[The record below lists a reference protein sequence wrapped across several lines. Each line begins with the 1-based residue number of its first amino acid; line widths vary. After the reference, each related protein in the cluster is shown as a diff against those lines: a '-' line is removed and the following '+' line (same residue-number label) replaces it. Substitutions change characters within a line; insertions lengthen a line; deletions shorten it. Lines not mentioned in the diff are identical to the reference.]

1 MDLIEGEGVP
11 LKIERGNRVF
21 PKSDKSSDIIKAF
34 EGLLKKL
41 KVKLI
46 LNTNVDDIIID
57 SNTIKGI
64 TIGNKNMYCDSLII
78 ATGGKSYPLTGSTGD
93 GYAFAKKAGHTIE
106 DIKPS
111 LVPIITKEDYVKE
124 LQGLSLKNVSISV
137 KSGKK
142 MIYSDL
148 GEMIFTHFGI
158 SGPLVLSMSRY
169 ITNMLPGK
177 VLVHINLKPGLTE
190 EQLDKRIHRD
200 FEKYSNKMFK
210 NSLDDLLPQKIIP
223 IIIRLSGID
232 EKKEV
237 NQISKSE
244 RESIVNLL
252 RDFKVTAIDTRPIDE
267 AIITSGGV
275 CVKEINPSTMESK
288 LVNGLFYAG
297 EVIDVDA
304 LTGGFN
310 LQIAF
315 STGYLAGSNC

>member
-1 MDLIEGEGVP
+1 
-11 LKIERGNRVF
+11 
-21 PKSDKSSDIIKAF
+21 
-34 EGLLKKL
+34 
-41 KVKLI
+41 
-46 LNTNVDDIIID
+46 
-57 SNTIKGI
+57 
-64 TIGNKNMYCDSLII
+64 MYCDSLII